1 MSDRPLRFAYDLQF
15 FSDDKTEDATSKKLS
30 DTRKKGQVAKS
41 QELAHGL
48 ELAAMFIILR
58 LTVSFMG
65 ERFIGFFRW
74 IYNGVI
80 PDAVKTVRGGPD
92 AHDTGVLMMNV
103 ILQMILVL
111 LPFFIV
117 GFIVAFLS
125 TGLQFKF
132 QITFD
137 PLKPKLS
144 KFNPI
149 SGFKRIFS
157 MQSLFN
163 LGLAI
168 VKVTLISVIAYNAIV
183 DHLSELFLL
192 YELELNQA
200 IALVGDL
207 TLTTGLRI
215 SLVYLL
221 VGVVDLIYQRRK
233 FKKDTKMTKQEV
245 KDEYKDAEGDPQ
257 IKGQIK
263 QRMREAS
270 QRRMMQD
277 VPQAD
282 VVITNPTHIAVA
294 IKYDAQAAAAPI
306 VVAKGEGYVAERIR
320 QVATEHAIRIVEN
333 KPLARSLY
341 ATVDINQ
348 QIPPELYEAV
358 AEILAVVYN
367 ERRQK
372 SRVTDFVQ

>member
-1 MSDRPLRFAYDLQF
+1 MNKPLFRFAYDLQF
-15 FSDDKTEDATSKKLS
+15 FGDDKTEEATSKKLR
-30 DTRKKGQVAKS
+30 DTRNKGQVAKS

-48 ELAAMFIILR
+48 ELVAMFVVLR
-58 LTVSFMG
+58 LITPFMT
-65 ERFIGFFRW
+65 ENFIGFFRW
-74 IYNGVI
+74 IYNGVMI
-80 PDAVKTVRGGPD
+80 DAIKTVRGGPD
-92 AHDTGVLMMNV
+92 AHDTSILIMNV
-103 ILQMILVL
+103 IIRMIIVL
-111 LPFFIV
+111 LPFFLV
-117 GFIVAFLS
+117 GFVVAFLS
-125 TGLQFKF
+125 TGLQFEFKV
-132 QITFD
+132 TWE
-137 PLKPKLS
+137 PLKPNLG

-168 VKVTLISVIAYNAIV
+168 VKITLISVIAYNAIV

-221 VGVVDLIYQRRK
+221 VGVVDLIYQRQK
-233 FKKDTKMTKQEV
+233 FKKDNKMTKQEV

-277 VPQAD
+277 VPSAD

-294 IKYDAQAAAAPI
+294 IKYDAEIAEAPI
-306 VVAKGEGYVAERIR
+306 VVAKGEGYVAQRIR
-320 QVATEHAIRIVEN
+320 EIASENDISIVEN
-333 KPLARSLY
+333 KPLARSLF

-348 QIPPELYEAV
+348 MVPPELYQAV
-358 AEILAVVYN
+358 AEILAVILT
-367 ERRQK
+367 ERNKRK
-372 SRVTDFVQ
+372 

>member
-1 MSDRPLRFAYDLQF
+1 MNKEEYSLRFALDLQF
-15 FSDDKTEDATSKKLS
+15 FGDDKTEEATSKKLS

-41 QELAHGL
+41 QELAHGV

-58 LTVSFMG
+58 LTTEFMG

-80 PDAVKTVRGGPD
+80 VDAVKTVRGGPN
-92 AHDTGVLMMNV
+92 AQDTGILLMNV
-103 ILQMILVL
+103 ILQMIIVM
-111 LPFFIV
+111 LPFFLV
-117 GFIVAFLS
+117 GFVVAVLS
-125 TGLQFKF
+125 NGLQFEFK
-132 QITFD
+132 ITFE
-137 PLKPKLS
+137 PLKPKLD

-149 SGFKRIFS
+149 NGFKRIFS

-168 VKVTLISVIAYNAIV
+168 VKITVISVIAYNTLV
-183 DHLSELFLL
+183 DHLTDLFLL

-200 IALVGDL
+200 VALVGDL

-221 VGVVDLIYQRRK
+221 VGVVDLIYQRMK
-233 FKKDTKMTKQEV
+233 FKKDNKMTKQEV

-277 VPQAD
+277 VPDAD

-294 IKYDAQAAAAPI
+294 VKYDSEVANAPI
-306 VVAKGEGYVAERIR
+306 VVAKGEGYVAERIK
-320 QVATEHAIRIVEN
+320 QVAAENDILVVEN
-333 KPLARSLY
+333 KPLARSIY
-341 ATVDINQ
+341 ATVEINE
-348 QIPPELYEAV
+348 QIPPELYQAV
-358 AEILAVVYN
+358 AEILAIVYS
-367 ERRQK
+367 
-372 SRVTDFVQ
+372 SRNQMPQ

>member
-1 MSDRPLRFAYDLQF
+1 MNKEEYSLRFALDLQF
-15 FSDDKTEDATSKKLS
+15 FGDDKTEEATSKKLS

-41 QELAHGL
+41 QELAHGV

-58 LTVSFMG
+58 LTTEFMG

-80 PDAVKTVRGGPD
+80 VDAVKTVRGGPN
-92 AHDTGVLMMNV
+92 AQDTGILLMNV
-103 ILQMILVL
+103 ILQMIIVM
-111 LPFFIV
+111 LPFFLV
-117 GFIVAFLS
+117 GFVVAVLS
-125 TGLQFKF
+125 NGLQFEFK
-132 QITFD
+132 ITFE
-137 PLKPKLS
+137 PLKPKLD

-149 SGFKRIFS
+149 NGFKRIFS

-168 VKVTLISVIAYNAIV
+168 VKITVISVIAYNTLV
-183 DHLSELFLL
+183 DHLTDLFLL

-200 IALVGDL
+200 VALVGDL

-221 VGVVDLIYQRRK
+221 VGVVDLIYQRMK
-233 FKKDTKMTKQEV
+233 FKKDNKMTKQEV

-277 VPQAD
+277 VPDAD

-294 IKYDAQAAAAPI
+294 VKYDSEVANAPI
-306 VVAKGEGYVAERIR
+306 VVAKGEGYVAERIK
-320 QVATEHAIRIVEN
+320 QVAAENDILVVEN
-333 KPLARSLY
+333 KPLARSIY
-341 ATVDINQ
+341 ATVEINE
-348 QIPPELYEAV
+348 QIP
-358 AEILAVVYN
+358 
-367 ERRQK
+367 Q
-372 SRVTDFVQ
+372 

>member
-1 MSDRPLRFAYDLQF
+1 MNKDGYPFRFALELQF
-15 FSDDKTEDATSKKLS
+15 FGDDKTEEATSKKLS

-41 QELAHGL
+41 QELAHGV

-58 LTVSFMG
+58 ATTSFMG

-80 PDAVKTVRGGPD
+80 VDAVKTVRGGPN
-92 AHDTGVLMMNV
+92 AQDTGILLMNV
-103 ILQMILVL
+103 IIQMIIIMI
-111 LPFFIV
+111 PFFLV
-117 GFIVAFLS
+117 GFIVAALS
-125 TGLQFKF
+125 NGLQFEFK
-132 QITFD
+132 ITFD
-137 PLKPKLS
+137 PLKPNFG

-149 SGFKRIFS
+149 NGFKRIFS

-168 VKVTLISVIAYNAIV
+168 VKITVISVIAYNTLI
-183 DHLSELFLL
+183 DHLNDLFLL

-200 IALVGDL
+200 VALVGDL
-207 TLTTGLRI
+207 TLSTGLRI

-221 VGVVDLIYQRRK
+221 VGVVDLIYQRMK
-233 FKKDTKMTKQEV
+233 FKKDNKMTKQEV

-277 VPQAD
+277 VPDAD

-294 IKYDAQAAAAPI
+294 VKYDSEVANAPV
-306 VVAKGEGYVAERIR
+306 VVAKGEGYVAERIK
-320 QVATEHAIRIVEN
+320 QVAAEHDISIVEN

-341 ATVDINQ
+341 ATVEVNE
-348 QIPPELYEAV
+348 QIPPELYTAV
-358 AEILAVVYN
+358 AEILARVYSA
-367 ERRQK
+367 EGRT
-372 SRVTDFVQ
+372 VH